1 MGLSQTDFE
10 LEDSKWLYQ
19 SNQNCVN
26 TLDSKSIQDTER
38 NMLELTLKLSSLS
51 TKKLNVNLKKKKIH
65 VKSLGLLFIVN
76 YTEKVFKK
84 KLKEEELENK
94 KESSDLLS
102 VLVLKILNVKENQN
116 NMQHLEM
123 QQSEQEKK
131 KSKEIK
137 IKVKKV
143 EMQKEQNNQNKK
155 VVPKVVVKHILLL
168 LHILERKFISNFF
181 FVIINNKHCFS
192 TTFIYQ

>member
-94 KESSDLLS
+94 KELSDLLS

-116 NMQHLEM
+116 NIQHLEM

-137 IKVKKV
+137 IKVKMWKCR
-143 EMQKEQNNQNKK
+143 KK
-155 VVPKVVVKHILLL
+155 SK
-168 LHILERKFISNFF
+168 
-181 FVIINNKHCFS
+181 
-192 TTFIYQ
+192 TTKTTKTKR